1 MSCALRKH
9 SYSGMSSC
17 SQSLLF
23 CLHWSV
29 FKATRGLKNNPMHS
43 PHTICGI
50 TPKACVMSWCF
61 FCNKQTVLCKFMHPC
76 WHVINHC
83 RVELLFMLIVAA
95 LSFHSCQWSFQLIQ
109 FYHFK
114 KMFFR
119 THHHHVKETGQRAT
133 SRALPRGTEY
143 FFICALKESFK
154 LENKNCHY

>member
-43 PHTICGI
+43 PHTICGF
-50 TPKACVMSWCF
+50 TPKGCVMSCCF
-61 FCNKQTVLCKFMHPC
+61 SAINKQCCVNLCTLADMLLIIVEWSGFPC
-76 WHVINHC
+76 WLLQLFHC
-83 RVELLFMLIVAA
+83 TVVKEVFSLFNFII
-95 LSFHSCQWSFQLIQ
+95 FF
-109 FYHFK
+109 
-114 KMFFR
+114 MFFR

-133 SRALPRGTEY
+133 SRALSRGTEY

-154 LENKNCHY
+154 QEKKNCHC